1 MRLKEQEL
9 PQWLSNRESA
19 GNTGDQVPSLSQED
33 LLEKGMATHPCLE
46 CSCLENP
53 TDKGV
58 WRATVYRITKS
69 RTRLTQLSMHQGT
82 HTNSYN

>member
-1 MRLKEQEL
+1 MSIKEQGL
-9 PQWLSNRESA
+9 PQLLSNKESA
-19 GNTGDQVPSLSQED
+19 RNTGDQVLSPSQED
-33 LLEKGMATHPCLE
+33 LLEKGMATHP
-46 CSCLENP
+46 CLENP